1 MSISQA
7 KLCGQRGA
15 RCDTLELLLRDV
27 FYALFF
33 TLFVCGFFFFFE
45 GRLQGWRTDT
55 KGPEMSGTGVQ
66 DMKLTPLIFK
76 IRIKIHDGRMY

>member
-1 MSISQA
+1 M
-7 KLCGQRGA
+7 LCF
-15 RCDTLELLLRDV
+15 LLC
-27 FYALFF
+27 
-33 TLFVCGFFFFFE
+33 LFVVFFFFE

>member
-1 MSISQA
+1 M
-7 KLCGQRGA
+7 LCF
-15 RCDTLELLLRDV
+15 LLC
-27 FYALFF
+27 
-33 TLFVCGFFFFFE
+33 LFVFFFSFE